1 MKFFFS
7 SRKKEISFFKYKK
20 ASSWPTFV
28 RTLSS
33 LKVRLHLRFTYA
45 FSTLHCT
52 LEVQVSLVIRCGY
65 VPSLWPANT
74 KFGDKKSIFDQKI
87 GKSDKKKLA
96 ENFDPFTS
104 SKSDFEDKI
113 SPALGANQCMNSYK
127 MQCLVENKRN
137 LGVNNPQHFFEPKRN
152 S

>member
-52 LEVQVSLVIRCGY
+52 LEVQVFLVIWCGY

-74 KFGDKKSIFDQKI
+74 KFAGKKSIFDQKM
-87 GKSDKKKLA
+87 GKSDKKNWQKIL
-96 ENFDPFTS
+96 TLLLVRI
-104 SKSDFEDKI
+104 SDFEDKI
-113 SPALGANQCMNSYK
+113 SPVLGANQCMNSYK